1 MARRKKPLSLE
12 PVLARIESLDHDG
25 RGVAVVEGKVTLI
38 DGALPEEAVMFRYRR
53 RRRGTDEGY
62 AVQVL
67 EPSPDRVVPRCPHF
81 GVCGGCTLQHLRPEA
96 QVRFKQ
102 DWLLAHLAQEARTA
116 PDSVLSPLTGPLWGY
131 RRKARLGVRYVPKKQ
146 AVLVG
151 FRERGSGFVADLSR
165 CDVLHPSVGQRL
177 GALRD
182 LIGSLESFS
191 QIPQVEVAV
200 GDVATALLLRHLV
213 PLPASDLGALRAF
226 AATHGLRVYLQSGG
240 PDTVCLLA
248 PDGDEELSYELPE
261 WDVVVQFRPTDFAQV
276 NGEINRRM
284 VSLAVELL
292 DPQPHEQVL
301 ELFCGLGNF
310 SLPLARRA
318 ARVVGVEGEEGL
330 VERARENA
338 RRSGAANTE
347 FYVWDLSKPDPRSAW
362 WQAPY
367 DKLLLDPPRSGAL
380 EVVSLLRDP
389 YPTRIVYVSCNPATL
404 ARDARELV
412 HSHGYRIMSA
422 GVMDMFPHTVH
433 AESIALFGR

>member
-1 MARRKKPLSLE
+1 MARSKKPLPQE

-25 RGVAVVEGKVTLI
+25 RGVAVVGGKLTLI
-38 DGALPEEAVMFRYRR
+38 DGALPGEAVMFRYRR
-53 RRRGTDEGY
+53 RRGGAEQGY
-62 AVQVL
+62 TVQVL
-67 EPSPDRVVPRCPHF
+67 DPSPERAEPRCPHF

-96 QVRFKQ
+96 QIRFKQ
-102 DWLLAHLAQEARTA
+102 DRLLEHLAQAARTA
-116 PDSVLSPLTGPLWGY
+116 PDSVLPPLTGPLWGY
-131 RRKARLGVRYVPKKQ
+131 RRKARLGVKYVPKKDT
-146 AVLVG
+146 VLVG
-151 FRERGSGFVADLSR
+151 FRERGSSFLADLSR
-165 CDVLHPSVGQRL
+165 CEVLHPSVGQRI

-182 LIGSLESFS
+182 LIGSLESFQ

-200 GDVATALLLRHLV
+200 GDAATALLLRHLV
-213 PLPASDLGALRAF
+213 PLPTSDLAALRGF

-248 PDGDEELSYELPE
+248 PDGPEELSYRLPE
-261 WDVVVQFRPTDFAQV
+261 WDVAVQFRPTDFAQV

-284 VSLAVELL
+284 VSVAVELL
-292 DPQPHEQVL
+292 GPEPHEKVL
-301 ELFCGLGNF
+301 DLFCGLGNF

-338 RRSGAANTE
+338 RRCGSVNTE
-347 FYVWDLSKPDPRSAW
+347 FHVWDLSKPDPQASW

-389 YPTRIVYVSCNPATL
+389 YPARIVYVSCNPATL
-404 ARDARELV
+404 ARDAGELV
-412 HSHGYRIMSA
+412 HSHGYRLVSA
-422 GVMDMFPHTVH
+422 GVMDMFPHTGHV
-433 AESIALFGR
+433 ESIALFAR